1 MSLERERDILAE
13 ADRHG
18 TAVLA
23 FDAMN
28 YAMIAAAVQGAAAAK
43 RPVIV
48 MLYPEMAGYVSLEGF
63 LALVKEQA
71 RQVRIPVGIHLDHC
85 SDFAYIVRALKAG
98 FPSVMADGSLLPLD
112 ENIAFTASVVRTA
125 KAFGADVEGEL
136 GHVGKAA
143 NEGDYIVSDLYTPV
157 EEARVFAEAT
167 GVTALAIAF
176 GSAHGNYKRPPK
188 LDITRLKE
196 INQAV
201 KTPLVLHGG
210 SGIPKEQ
217 LTEAF
222 HNGINKFNVGTEFSY
237 LNQKYTGQYFEQEM
251 ERDGACGHVEYA
263 REKLSAYIA
272 EKCRLTTC
280 TAEPGTTGNS
290 LEEIL

>member
-1 MSLERERDILAE
+1 MSLERVRDILAE
-13 ADRHG
+13 ADRRG
-18 TAVLA
+18 TAVLS

-63 LALVKEQA
+63 VSLVKEQA

-85 SDFAYIVRALKAG
+85 NNFEYLVSALRAG
-98 FPSVMADGSLLPLD
+98 FPSVMADGSLLPLE

-143 NEGDYIVSDLYTPV
+143 REGDYLSSDLYTQV
-157 EEARVFAEAT
+157 EEARIFTEAT
-167 GVTALAIAF
+167 EVTALAIAF
-176 GSAHGNYKRPPK
+176 GSAHGNYTRPPK
-188 LDITRLKE
+188 LNIMRLRE
-196 INQAV
+196 INEAV

-210 SGIPKEQ
+210 SGIPNEQ
-217 LTEAF
+217 LTDAF
-222 HNGINKFNVGTEFSY
+222 RNGINKFNVGTEFSY
-237 LNQKYTGQYFEQEM
+237 LNQKYTGQYFQQTED
-251 ERDGACGHVEYA
+251 RDGACGHVEYA
-263 REKLSAYIA
+263 REKLSEYIR
-272 EKCRLTTC
+272 EKCGLSSYIF
-280 TAEPGTTGNS
+280 ES
-290 LEEIL
+290 